1 MAEVRGKP
9 RGEER
14 RWQQLWVTRFRRKTK
29 YLIEKLKGT
38 RNQKTDSYGA
48 CLSHNIPLKY
58 LIICLTHLEQ
68 LKNGCAP
75 SVRICRKQRCWKD
88 HAAI

>member
-9 RGEER
+9 RGEGR
-14 RWQQLWVTRFRRKTK
+14 RWQQLWVTRFRHKTK
-29 YLIEKLKGT
+29 YPIEKLKGT
-38 RNQKTDSYGA
+38 AKRQTPMVHV
-48 CLSHNIPLKY
+48 LSHNIPLKY

>member
-14 RWQQLWVTRFRRKTK
+14 RLQQLWVTRFRRKTK

-48 CLSHNIPLKY
+48 CFIS
-58 LIICLTHLEQ
+58 
-68 LKNGCAP
+68 
-75 SVRICRKQRCWKD
+75 
-88 HAAI
+88 